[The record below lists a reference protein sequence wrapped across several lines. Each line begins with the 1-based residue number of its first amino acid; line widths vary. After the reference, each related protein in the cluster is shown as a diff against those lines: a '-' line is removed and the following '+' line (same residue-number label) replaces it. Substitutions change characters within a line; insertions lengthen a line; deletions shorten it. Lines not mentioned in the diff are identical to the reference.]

1 MKATGLLW
9 KFYKGDPNDCH
20 YLFGTMHLATDAAY
34 TYAELAKEYIQKS
47 SLYAAEMDLNDANNK
62 DMMVYFRLSPDAQF
76 SDFFRP
82 KQYIKYRSVIL
93 KALNIDLDHYLNFTP
108 FFINN
113 LLAEVSLKRT
123 KNEALDHHLWQFSLN
138 QQLEM
143 VGVESFEDQLNIL
156 KKIPLDYQIKSFK
169 DTVRNISS
177 FRKKINNLNELYRK
191 GDLVQLYKSSRKSM
205 GSIRKMMIYD
215 RNILMTHRIIEL
227 SNLKPSFFAVGAA
240 HFAGN
245 KGIIALLKKN
255 GYILKSI

>member
-1 MKATGLLW
+1 MKTTGLLW
-9 KFYKGDPNDCH
+9 KFYKSDPNDCH

-34 TYAELAKEYIQKS
+34 TYVELAKEYIQKS
-47 SLYAAEMDLNDANNK
+47 SLYAAEMDLNDVKNE
-62 DMMVYFRLSPDAQF
+62 DMMVYFKLSPDAKF

-82 KQYIKYRSVIL
+82 KQYRKYRLLIL
-93 KALNIDLDHYLNFTP
+93 KSLNIDLDHYLNFTP

-123 KNEALDHHLWQFSLN
+123 KNEALDHHLWQYAMN
-138 QQLEM
+138 HELEM
-143 VGVESFEDQLNIL
+143 VGVESFENQLNIL
-156 KKIPLDYQIKSFK
+156 KQIPLAFQIKSFK

-215 RNILMTHRIIEL
+215 RNVFMTERIIEL
-227 SNLKPSFFAVGAA
+227 SNRKSSFFSIGAA

-245 KGIIALLKKN
+245 KGIIAMLKKN
-255 GYILKSI
+255 GYILKNI